1 MNIMQKLIIRVSMNL
16 IKHCLQSEPI
26 HAFIY
31 MYIYIL
37 MTFVKVHILEETTRN
52 RIQSQMKFV
61 NSH

>member
-1 MNIMQKLIIRVSMNL
+1 MNIMQKLIIRVSVNL

-37 MTFVKVHILEETTRN
+37 MTFVKVHILEETTVHE
-52 RIQSQMKFV
+52 IEYKAK
-61 NSH
+61 